1 MSEEWEASLDAMG
14 GEGSTE
20 TQGAAQA
27 AQSQG
32 GATPGASAAVEKEL
46 QPGQIPDGVQKPT
59 DAPQGKSAPQDK
71 ATPQG
76 KPAPQG
82 KPGKAKPD
90 LFRTDDIPDDEP
102 EQAKAEPAKQE
113 PPKKK
118 DGIAALRETYELTK
132 QEKAKLEARVQELE
146 RTREEGTKAEVAKAT
161 AELQKQIDDIRKAR
175 EEAETELRFAN
186 YARSNEYR
194 EKYQAPL
201 QAAYKQAIE
210 DIKGVQVVDEE
221 GGTPRDASA
230 SELQAILDAPSAAKA
245 AQLATEIFGSAAPL
259 VMQHRAE
266 ILKLDTARRAA
277 LDEYKAK
284 GAERDKAKAEEIQ
297 RTQKE
302 IRTRWERSIDAT
314 VSERPSLYAR
324 PKENDLAKA
333 WDQGD
338 KLVKLAF
345 LGEIPADVDAGD
357 DPSGLALEAQAEVA
371 ARVRSFNVMAHRNV
385 ALRREVAS
393 LKAALEKMKG
403 SEPGQ
408 HTKAVEPPKPKS
420 WEESLDAL

>member
-1 MSEEWEASLDAMG
+1 MSEEWEASLDAMS

-20 TQGAAQA
+20 TPGAAQA
-27 AQSQG
+27 APAQG
-32 GATPGASAAVEKEL
+32 GATPGAGAAVEKEI
-46 QPGQIPDGVQKPT
+46 QPGQIPDGVQNPT
-59 DAPQGKSAPQDK
+59 DAS
-71 ATPQG
+71 QG
-76 KPAPQG
+76 KPAPQDKTAQQG
-82 KPGKAKPD
+82 NPGKAKPKF
-90 LFRTDDIPDDEP
+90 LRPDDIPDDEP
-102 EQAKAEPAKQE
+102 EQAKEEPAKQE

-118 DGIAALRETYELTK
+118 GGIEALRETYELTRN
-132 QEKAKLEARVQELE
+132 EKAKLEERVRELE

-186 YARSNEYR
+186 YARSNEYK
-194 EKYQAPL
+194 EKYQVPL
-201 QAAYKQAIE
+201 QAAYRQAIE

-221 GGTPRDASA
+221 GGTPRDASV

-245 AQLATEIFGSAAPL
+245 AQLASEMFGSAAPL

-277 LDEYKAK
+277 LEEYKAK
-284 GAERDKAKAEEIQ
+284 GAEREKAKAEEIQ

-302 IRTRWERSIDAT
+302 IRARWERSIDAT

-324 PKENDLAKA
+324 PKEDDLAKA

-345 LGEIPADVDAGD
+345 LGEIPPDVDAGD

-385 ALRREVAS
+385 ALRKEVAS

-408 HTKAVEPPKPKS
+408 HTKATEPPKGES
-420 WEESLDAL
+420 WEDKLDAL